1 MANHPIFKIM
11 KRNHFLLALI
21 VSTFATVGCN
31 GSETQPTTPPAPTMP
46 AAKTELPPGHPPIDM
61 SQQTLPP
68 GTSADAANPQWTV
81 PANWQ
86 PGKISSM
93 RRASYVVKGDG
104 DKAAEIVVTVFPG
117 DVGGLVA
124 NVNRWRGQIG
134 LAPVAA
140 EEIAG
145 LTTKVTVAGE
155 AATQVDFK
163 NVASGARMI
172 VVTVP
177 HAGNSWFYKLTGD
190 AALVEAQ
197 KTDFIKFVQSVKY

>member
-1 MANHPIFKIM
+1 M
-11 KRNHFLLALI
+11 KLNHFLLTLI
-21 VSTFATVGCN
+21 VTSVATVGCN
-31 GSETQPTTPPAPTMP
+31 GSETKPTPSPATTVPATP
-46 AAKTELPPGHPPIDM
+46 AKAELPPGHPPIDM

-81 PANWQ
+81 PASWQ

-93 RRASYVVKGDG
+93 RRASYIVKGDG
-104 DKAAEIVVTVFPG
+104 DKIAEIVVTVFPG
-117 DVGGLVA
+117 DVGGHTA

-134 LAPVAA
+134 LAPAAA
-140 EEIAG
+140 EEITG
-145 LTTKVTVAGE
+145 LTTKLTVANE

-163 NVASGARMI
+163 NDASGARMI

-190 AALVEAQ
+190 ATLVEAQ
-197 KTDFIKFVQSVKY
+197 KAAFLTFVQSVKY

>member
-1 MANHPIFKIM
+1 
-11 KRNHFLLALI
+11 
-21 VSTFATVGCN
+21 
-31 GSETQPTTPPAPTMP
+31 
-46 AAKTELPPGHPPIDM
+46 
-61 SQQTLPP
+61 
-68 GTSADAANPQWTV
+68 
-81 PANWQ
+81 
-86 PGKISSM
+86 
-93 RRASYVVKGDG
+93 
-104 DKAAEIVVTVFPG
+104 
-117 DVGGLVA
+117 VA

-190 AALVEAQ
+190 ATLVEAQ
-197 KTDFIKFVQSVKY
+197 KTDFTKFVQSVKY

>member
-1 MANHPIFKIM
+1 M
-11 KRNHFLLALI
+11 KLNHFLLAMI
-21 VSTFATVGCN
+21 VTTVAAVGCN
-31 GSETQPTTPPAPTMP
+31 GSETQPTTPPASTLP
-46 AAKTELPPGHPPIDM
+46 ATKAELPPGHPPIDM

-68 GTSADAANPQWTV
+68 GTSADAANPQWKV
-81 PANWQ
+81 PAGWQ

-93 RRASYVVKGDG
+93 RRASYVVKGEG
-104 DKAAEIVVTVFPG
+104 DKSAEIVVTVFPG

-124 NVNRWRGQIG
+124 NVNRWRGQID

-145 LTTKVTVAGE
+145 LTTKVTVAGD

-163 NVASGARMI
+163 NAASGARMI

-190 AALVEAQ
+190 TTLVEAQ
-197 KTDFIKFVQSVKY
+197 KADFVKFVQSVKY

>member
-1 MANHPIFKIM
+1 M
-11 KRNHFLLALI
+11 KLNHFLSTLI
-21 VSTFATVGCN
+21 VTAVATVGCN
-31 GSETQPTTPPAPTMP
+31 GSETKPTPPAPAAAAP
-46 AAKTELPPGHPPIDM
+46 AELPVGHPPIDM

-68 GTSADAANPQWTV
+68 GSSADAVNPKWEI
-81 PANWQ
+81 PASWQ

-104 DKAAEIVVTVFPG
+104 DKIAEIVVTVFPG

-134 LAPVAA
+134 LAPAA
-140 EEIAG
+140 PEEIAG
-145 LTTKVTVAGE
+145 LTTKLTVAGE

-163 NVASGARMI
+163 NDATSARMI

-177 HAGNSWFYKLTGD
+177 HTGNSWFYKLTGN
-190 AALVEAQ
+190 ATVVEAQ
-197 KTDFIKFVQSVKY
+197 KADFIKFVQSVKY

>member
-1 MANHPIFKIM
+1 M
-11 KRNHFLLALI
+11 KPNYFLLTLI
-21 VSTFATVGCN
+21 VTSIATVGCN
-31 GSETQPTTPPAPTMP
+31 GSETKPTTPPATTMP
-46 AAKTELPPGHPPIDM
+46 ATPAKAELPPGHPPIDM

-68 GTSADAANPQWTV
+68 GTSADAANPRWVIPTG
-81 PANWQ
+81 WQ

-93 RRASYVVKGDG
+93 RRASYVAKGDSE
-104 DKAAEIVVTVFPG
+104 KLAEIVVTVFPG

-134 LAPVAA
+134 LAPAAA

-145 LTTKVTVAGE
+145 LTTKLTVAGE

-163 NVASGARMI
+163 NDASGARMI

-177 HAGNSWFYKLTGD
+177 HAGNPWFYKLTGD
-190 AALVEAQ
+190 ASVVEAQ
-197 KTDFIKFVQSVKY
+197 KADFVKFVQSVKY

>member
-1 MANHPIFKIM
+1 M
-11 KRNHFLLALI
+11 KLNHFRLAVIATTL
-21 VSTFATVGCN
+21 VTVGCN
-31 GSETQPTTPPAPTMP
+31 ASETKPTPPP
-46 AAKTELPPGHPPIDM
+46 AAAVPPTPPKAELPPGHPPIDM
-61 SQQTLPP
+61 RQQALPP
-68 GTSADAANPQWTV
+68 GTSADAANPQWVV
-81 PANWQ
+81 PASWQ

-93 RRASYVVKGDG
+93 RRASYVAKGDG
-104 DKAAEIVVTVFPG
+104 DKVAEIVVTVFPG

-134 LAPVAA
+134 LAPAAA

-145 LTTKVTVAGE
+145 LTTKLTVAGE

-163 NVASGARMI
+163 NDASGARMI

-190 AALVEAQ
+190 ASVVAAQ
-197 KTDFIKFVQSVKY
+197 QADFLKFVQSVKY